1 MEIAQRA
8 LGAQVPGEVLQEQAV
23 LRFAMGCNDTRV
35 GRKLIESPPST
46 VDEAVHRVKTYQ
58 LSHQV
63 FDPCRREV
71 RMVSVGRQSQGLG
84 CTSGGKVIPPNLG
97 VSTSGKGKRHRWSGH
112 CFKCRQ
118 RGHFRRECPKKCSE
132 SLAGTDVRSK
142 HARSKGSLTV
152 VAEKGLVSSVGSCGA
167 VIMRRR
173 MAITGKGD

>member
-1 MEIAQRA
+1 MEFAQRA
-8 LGAQVPGEVLQEQAV
+8 LGGQVPGEVIQEQEV

-71 RMVSVGRQSQGLG
+71 RMMSVGRQSQGLG
-84 CTSGGKVIPPNLG
+84 CTSGGKVIPPNRG
-97 VSTSGKGKRHRWSGH
+97 VSTSGKGKRYRWSGR

-118 RGHFRRECPKKCSE
+118 LGHFRRECPKKCSE
-132 SLAGTDVRSK
+132 STAGTGVRSR
-142 HARSKGSLTV
+142 HAR
-152 VAEKGLVSSVGSCGA
+152 
-167 VIMRRR
+167 
-173 MAITGKGD
+173 